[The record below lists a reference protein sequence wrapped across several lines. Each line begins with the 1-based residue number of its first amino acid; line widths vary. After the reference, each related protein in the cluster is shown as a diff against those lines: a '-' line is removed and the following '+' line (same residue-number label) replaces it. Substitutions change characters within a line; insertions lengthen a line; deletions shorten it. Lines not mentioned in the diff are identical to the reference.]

1 MNNERKLIRLNLQY
15 FGDGD
20 GGDPQP
26 VTEPQN
32 TTEPKNLEKTYSQEQ
47 INSMMANEKR
57 TARQALLKELGYDIK
72 DEKSFKPTLEAIKKT
87 LDSTKSQAQIDAEA
101 KANAENARLVAET
114 KVATL
119 EAKVAALSSG
129 VNPES
134 LEDVM
139 AIAQAY
145 VTEDKPIDKVLAD
158 LKVKY
163 PIFFTVNSSTTP
175 NSGTGKPMNPGK
187 KSGGTENLGQR
198 LAKTTKATAKSS
210 YFKNN

>member
-1 MNNERKLIRLNLQY
+1 MNNERKLVRLGLQY
-15 FGDGD
+15 FGEGD
-20 GGDPQP
+20 GGEPQP
-26 VTEPQN
+26 RTEPQN

-163 PIFFTVNSSTTP
+163 PIFFNVNSSTP

-198 LAKTTKATAKSS
+198 LAKTTKTTAKSS